1 MKRLRWSRGSVL
13 AFSTQVRGFKAMT
26 SLKFTVVPHPPYS
39 PDLAPSD
46 FWLFPNLKQTLK
58 GQHFLSDAEVE
69 AAVRKW
75 ISSKPETF
83 FINGMEKWIERVAI
97 NGYYVEK

>member
-1 MKRLRWSRGSVL
+1 
-13 AFSTQVRGFKAMT
+13 MT
-26 SLKFTVVPHPPYS
+26 SLKFKMVPHPPYS

-46 FWLFPNLKQTLK
+46 FWLFPNLKETLK
-58 GQHFLSDAEVE
+58 GQHFLSDDEVE

-83 FINGMEKWIERVAI
+83 FINGMEKWIERVKKCMAKRVTMLKNKFSVWKRI
-97 NGYYVEK
+97 KFPTF